1 VRIQHSEASEH
12 EAPALDMENLSKSFG
27 GVRVLHGASVS
38 VAVGQIHALVG
49 QNGSGKSTLIKLLA
63 GFHTPDVGGAAAV
76 RVLGRPMDFGS
87 PASAHELGLRFVH
100 QDLALADPLSITE
113 NIMLGR
119 SYPRQGPRI
128 RWSEAHDRAT
138 ALMERVGVQCDVR
151 LPVYS
156 FSRAERTAVAIAR
169 SLPEPEHG
177 RAVVVL
183 DEPTAS
189 LPAPDVSHLFSILR
203 TLRSEGHTIVIVTH
217 HIDEIMDLAD
227 TITVLRDGRVIT
239 TTPAHHLD
247 EEKLTRLIVGYDLEV
262 RHSTRRIEKDQPP
275 VLELRGVSGGTV
287 RDVSVSVAKGE
298 VVGVAGLTGSGRE
311 MLAALVTG
319 RVPGLGQVKVR
330 GKVIPSGSP
339 SAAMQ
344 SGMTWVQGERERF
357 GVFRDMSVRENT
369 TISSLRRHVRG
380 PRLSRRSE
388 REEVTSWID
397 RLSIVC
403 NGTEALISHLSGG
416 NQQKVLVA
424 RALRLEPEVLVLE
437 DATFGIDV
445 GAREQV
451 HSIID
456 GIAAEGVAV
465 LVTSTDSGELVRIA
479 DRVIVLRNGTVTAE
493 LRRGEDLTSE
503 MIDLIQLG
511 GLPTSSEVEPH
522 ATEEEEDFS

>member
-1 VRIQHSEASEH
+1 
-12 EAPALDMENLSKSFG
+12 
-27 GVRVLHGASVS
+27 
-38 VAVGQIHALVG
+38 
-49 QNGSGKSTLIKLLA
+49 
-63 GFHTPDVGGAAAV
+63 
-76 RVLGRPMDFGS
+76 
-87 PASAHELGLRFVH
+87 
-100 QDLALADPLSITE
+100 
-113 NIMLGR
+113 
-119 SYPRQGPRI
+119 
-128 RWSEAHDRAT
+128 
-138 ALMERVGVQCDVR
+138 
-151 LPVYS
+151 
-156 FSRAERTAVAIAR
+156 
-169 SLPEPEHG
+169 
-177 RAVVVL
+177 
-183 DEPTAS
+183 
-189 LPAPDVSHLFSILR
+189 
-203 TLRSEGHTIVIVTH
+203 
-217 HIDEIMDLAD
+217 
-227 TITVLRDGRVIT
+227 
-239 TTPAHHLD
+239 
-247 EEKLTRLIVGYDLEV
+247 
-262 RHSTRRIEKDQPP
+262 
-275 VLELRGVSGGTV
+275 
-287 RDVSVSVAKGE
+287 
-298 VVGVAGLTGSGRE
+298 
-311 MLAALVTG
+311 
-319 RVPGLGQVKVR
+319 
-330 GKVIPSGSP
+330 
-339 SAAMQ
+339 
-344 SGMTWVQGERERF
+344 
-357 GVFRDMSVRENT
+357 MSVRENT
-369 TISSLRRHVRG
+369 TISSLGRHVRG